1 MLRKNEEELFEIIRE
16 NDNPEQAAIIAV
28 KVFAAFLAQLEAN
41 QELPTVCLRESS

>member
-1 MLRKNEEELFEIIRE
+1 MLRKNEKELFDIISE